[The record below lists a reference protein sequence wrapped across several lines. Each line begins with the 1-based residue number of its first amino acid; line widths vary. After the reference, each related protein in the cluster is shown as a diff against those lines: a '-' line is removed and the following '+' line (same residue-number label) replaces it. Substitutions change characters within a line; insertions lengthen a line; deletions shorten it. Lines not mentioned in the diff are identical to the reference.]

1 VTFSR
6 KRFWKYKTKFILL
19 AGSCCIPKCQKNC
32 PKCPIHE
39 QCVAGCKE
47 RTAGCKKEEKGF
59 FAEVRYLQLHGKKHS
74 ISVILKMSV
83 C

>member
-1 VTFSR
+1 M
-6 KRFWKYKTKFILL
+6 
-19 AGSCCIPKCQKNC
+19 NC

-39 QCVAGCKE
+39 QCVAGCKTRE
-47 RTAGCKKEEKGF
+47 QGCKKEEKGF